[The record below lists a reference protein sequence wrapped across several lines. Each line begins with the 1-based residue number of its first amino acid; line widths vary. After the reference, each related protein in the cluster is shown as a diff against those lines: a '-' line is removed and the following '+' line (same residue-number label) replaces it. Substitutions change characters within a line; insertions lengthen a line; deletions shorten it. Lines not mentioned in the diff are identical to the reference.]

1 MDAADVRGLDILPV
15 YMDFANRFWIGS
27 SLRDIA
33 KYRPRPPL
41 GEQVTFRWGDNGPVI
56 CGMDGTVIQAVD
68 VVLPVFHGTFGEDGR
83 VQAYFELL
91 GIPVTGLSASS
102 ASIAMRKDVT
112 KALVKAA
119 GVNVL
124 P

>member
-41 GEQVTFRWGDNGPVI
+41 GQQVTFRWGDNGPVI
-56 CGMDGTVIQAVD
+56 CAMDGTVIQAVD
-68 VVLPVFHGTFGEDGR
+68 VVMPVFHGTFGEDGR
-83 VQAYFELL
+83 TLFITAGDRLVSVRCRLAGL
-91 GIPVTGLSASS
+91 G
-102 ASIAMRKDVT
+102 RF
-112 KALVKAA
+112 
-119 GVNVL
+119 
-124 P
+124 